1 MDMKDNLTRYLDE
14 IRSFPLLTAEQEK
27 DLAERWRIKRDRQAL
42 QMLIGS
48 HLRLVVKH
56 AKRYGGYGLALA
68 DLIAQGNLGIMQAA
82 EKFDPDRG
90 ARFSTY
96 ATWWIRAAIQE
107 YVMHARSLVKMG
119 TTSDQK
125 KLFFNL
131 RRLKQQADV
140 VEEIDLTPDQASA
153 IACELD
159 IDKQTVLDMNRRMSG
174 PDLSLQ
180 TMVNSESE
188 EDWQS
193 RLVDSQK
200 DPETHAIEWN
210 LARHQRAMLDSALQ
224 DLTARERHIL
234 TSRRLEEDRPTLA
247 ELSDIYGISRERVRQ
262 IEQRAFE
269 KVQKAMK
276 RIAAASPTK
285 NRRDPQQ
292 TAA

>member
-1 MDMKDNLTRYLDE
+1 
-14 IRSFPLLTAEQEK
+14 
-27 DLAERWRIKRDRQAL
+27 
-42 QMLIGS
+42 
-48 HLRLVVKH
+48 
-56 AKRYGGYGLALA
+56 
-68 DLIAQGNLGIMQAA
+68 
-82 EKFDPDRG
+82 
-90 ARFSTY
+90 
-96 ATWWIRAAIQE
+96 
-107 YVMHARSLVKMG
+107 MG

-200 DPETHAIEWN
+200 DPETRAIEWN

>member
-27 DLAERWRIKRDRQAL
+27 DLAERWRIKRDPQAL

-200 DPETHAIEWN
+200 DPETRAIEWN

-269 KVQKAMK
+269 KLQRTMK

>member
-27 DLAERWRIKRDRQAL
+27 DLAERWRIKRDPQAL

-200 DPETHAIEWN
+200 DPETRAIEWN

>member
-27 DLAERWRIKRDRQAL
+27 DLAERWRIKRDPQAL

-153 IACELD
+153 IARELD
-159 IDKQTVLDMNRRMSG
+159 VDKQTVLDMNCRMSG

-180 TMVNSESE
+180 TTVNSESE

-200 DPETHAIEWN
+200 DPETRAIEWN